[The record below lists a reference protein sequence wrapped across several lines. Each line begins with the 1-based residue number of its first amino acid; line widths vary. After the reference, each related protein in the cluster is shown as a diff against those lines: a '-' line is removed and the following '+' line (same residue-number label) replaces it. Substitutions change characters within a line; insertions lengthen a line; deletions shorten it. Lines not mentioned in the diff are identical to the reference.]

1 MSDHERGAWPTAI
14 ELQPTFAMPLPS
26 EPFPLRCPARVGL
39 TAALGAASLFGAL
52 TPSALAARSAAQN
65 TPPSVTGEDEVQPRG
80 FAIHQTHAAAALARR
95 ALDHLGAQRTA
106 EALQTL
112 QELLVAHRG
121 DVLLDPEHAPQNGEE
136 HFIGAG
142 DWAARKLAELP
153 DDAQA
158 AYRARHETQA
168 AAGLSEALAA
178 RDGRALAEVA
188 RTYPRTAAALRAW
201 RALGDLEAE
210 RNNLAAAR
218 VAWQRADALE
228 SALERTPGRTAAEPA
243 APRRAALE
251 QLHSSSPALERTAP
265 GPDAATWSA
274 SLAPENT
281 QGPFARGESFS
292 LYAAVDGDQVFV
304 SDSLRVWAFD
314 AWSGE
319 RRWVSAEAPHW
330 NAVDRGLVRPGDDRV
345 LRRDDFFENIDRGQ
359 IIVRPAAS
367 GGVVVA
373 AIQTPFSRVGNRNYQ
388 NFSITRVT
396 PERRLVAFDARS
408 GRPLWDHFPPPLWD
422 GESGPFEQRM
432 IVGAAPTIAAGRVLA
447 VSHALRGRVDLHVAC
462 YDLYDGRRLWSTP
475 LVSGQVELNMFG
487 RAQREFTAAPV
498 TVDGERVL
506 VATQLG
512 AIAALDLFSGDVL
525 WETLYDQV
533 PIPKAEHWR
542 TDMRRQYFANG
553 APLVVGN
560 ALLVAPADG
569 RELVCLDLTSGTPL
583 WRRAHDFFTRS
594 GQVVTLLGANEQTLW
609 LSTDRV
615 LVARAPRGLGAGA
628 GPTSVDASSTA
639 LDIQPRPR
647 PQLGATHVVAATAER
662 RLAIERTRL
671 SEDRRA
677 SAEWAPTQTPG
688 NVELAAGA
696 AYFVCDSQLTGAVD
710 WNVVSER
717 FARECAAAPQ
727 DPRPHLGW
735 ASVLLR
741 RGAAELAA
749 GSNDVAARLL
759 QESAQRLLPWIDT
772 AEPSLREDVRERFVS
787 AALASAEALARAASL
802 RPALEWAQRAGQ
814 IAQNKSQLVRAW
826 LQEAELLAALR
837 QLPERTA
844 LLARLAEQC
853 GAELLPPDWRERD
866 DARRFL
872 ALLERA
878 DAPDMTV
885 ALYVALE
892 QALEARR
899 ASDAAGELNLLH
911 TLLAKFGDLPLP
923 SDPLRGS
930 DAAPSASSNTSIRV
944 RIGALLAA
952 GAREAYEP
960 FERAASEWLER
971 ARALGDSKALDELVQ
986 RFPHSRA
993 AAQAERWR
1001 RETALNASDLE
1012 QVLRLCI
1019 GATPDDWNL
1028 AQADENQLHAQFVL
1042 HAALKENGN
1051 TEAAAAVL
1059 TRLLAFHA
1067 EQVSPLARDGGRTLA
1082 QLRAECAQTL
1092 AQTPAMPIALEPST
1106 TPMRGEPG
1114 STLLLGVAPVQVAPG
1129 DQRWTQFLCRR
1140 DRQFDTLSAWAADST
1155 SADTLERPLWS
1166 ARVAQGAAL
1175 PGWRAHVSA
1184 GALIVA
1190 NRTSLTAL
1198 DAASG
1203 EARWSWSSGVGR
1215 VDSVA
1220 VRSGIVLVNLTSS
1233 QSVSLV
1239 ALDAGSGLELWSR
1252 TAAAELWGRPVLGD
1266 HELVLLP
1273 SDFAQ
1278 TPAEVLD
1285 LFSGARLAR
1294 LQLAQHVGLADVEG
1308 AWIEGGRLLVPS
1320 FPKSSAPIEQEC
1332 LSAWDLST
1340 GRRAWRVLA
1349 EAQHQFDSIVR
1360 AEGRTYLVML
1370 PRADGNRAANG
1381 AVLDLDAKIGAVRR
1395 IPNVSL
1401 ALSDVLIGVA
1411 RHRVVENN
1419 HPYLFVRSDGGDGA
1433 STLVRAFHLPYG
1445 ERWSVSLDLAP
1456 SALNAAPMPA
1466 PVVTERSVALFYNL
1480 SVRGKPVRGAAS
1492 AAMLLV
1498 DRERGEVRER
1508 SALPPELGGAEKLE
1522 FSALGRTLWI
1532 CGPNHMLV
1540 RR

>member
-1 MSDHERGAWPTAI
+1 
-14 ELQPTFAMPLPS
+14 MPPP
-26 EPFPLRCPARVGL
+26 EPQPARCFARVWPR
-39 TAALGAASLFGAL
+39 AALAGRGVAGRSTGLVASLWTALAASLGA
-52 TPSALAARSAAQN
+52 PRAAWAQL
-65 TPPSVTGEDEVQPRG
+65 PVEAGEADVQPRG
-80 FAIHQTHAAAALARR
+80 LAIHQTHAAAALARR
-95 ALDHLGAQRTA
+95 ALDHLAAQRTA

-112 QELLVAHRG
+112 QDLLVSHRG
-121 DVLLDPEHAPQNGEE
+121 DVLVDPERASPSGEE
-136 HFIGAG
+136 HFVGAG
-142 DWAARKLAELP
+142 DWATRKLAELP
-153 DDAQA
+153 EALQV

-168 AAGLSEALAA
+168 SAGLSQALAA
-178 RDGRALAEVA
+178 RDGRALAELA
-188 RTYPRTAAALRAW
+188 RTYPRTEAALRAW

-210 RNNLAAAR
+210 RDNLAAAR
-218 VAWQRADALE
+218 VAWQRADTLERELGRGE
-228 SALERTPGRTAAEPA
+228 SAHA
-243 APRRAALE
+243 APRRALLE
-251 QLHSSSPALERTAP
+251 QSRSAALAFERTAP
-265 GPDAATWSA
+265 GPDAASWSA
-274 SLAPENT
+274 SLAPENAN
-281 QGPFARGESFS
+281 GPFARGESFS
-292 LYAAVDGDQVFV
+292 LYAAVDGEQVFV
-304 SDSLRVWAFD
+304 SDTLRVWAFD

-330 NAVDRGLVRPGDDRV
+330 SAVDRGLVRTGDDRV

-359 IIVRPAAS
+359 IIVRPAAA

-388 NFSITRVT
+388 NFSITRVL

-408 GRPLWDHFPPPLWD
+408 GKPLWDHFAPPLWD

-432 IVGAAPTIAAGRVLA
+432 IVSAAPTVAAGRVLA
-447 VSHALRGRVDLHVAC
+447 VSHSLRGRVDLQVAC

-542 TDMRRQYFANG
+542 TDFRRQYFAHA
-553 APLVVGN
+553 APLAVGN
-560 ALLVAPADG
+560 SLLVAPFDG
-569 RELVCLDLTSGTPL
+569 RELVCLDLASGAPL
-583 WRRAHDFFTRS
+583 WRRPHDFFTRS

-609 LSTDRV
+609 LSTDRI

-628 GPTSVDASSTA
+628 GPTSVDASTSV

-647 PQLGATHVVAATAER
+647 PQLGAHHVVAATAER
-662 RLAIERTRL
+662 RLALERARL
-671 SEDRRA
+671 AEDRRA
-677 SAEWAPTQTPG
+677 SAEWAPTQNPG

-696 AYFVCDSQLTGAVD
+696 AYFVCDGQLTGAVD

-717 FARECAAAPQ
+717 FARECAAAPK
-727 DPRPHLGW
+727 DPRPHIGW

-741 RGAAELAA
+741 RGAAELVG

-759 QESAQRLLPWIDT
+759 QDSANRLQPWID
-772 AEPSLREDVRERFVS
+772 AADPSVREDVRERFVT
-787 AALASAEALARAASL
+787 AALASAEALTRAASL
-802 RPALEWAQRAGQ
+802 RPALEWAERAGQ
-814 IAQNKSQLVRAW
+814 VAQSKSQRVRAW
-826 LQEAELLAALR
+826 LQQAELLAALR
-837 QLPERTA
+837 MLPERAA
-844 LLARLAEQC
+844 LLAQLAEQC
-853 GAELLPPDWRERD
+853 GSELLPPDWRERD
-866 DARRFL
+866 DARRFF
-872 ALLERA
+872 ALLGRA
-878 DAPDMTV
+878 DAPELSV
-885 ALYVALE
+885 ALFVALE
-892 QALEARR
+892 QVLEARR
-899 ASDAAGELNLLH
+899 ANDTSGELQRLH
-911 TLLAKFGDLPLP
+911 ALLARFGDLPLP
-923 SDPLRGS
+923 TDALRGA
-930 DAAPSASSNTSIRV
+930 DGTAAASASA

-971 ARALGDSKALDELVQ
+971 ARKLGDSKALEELVQ

-993 AAQAERWR
+993 AEQAERWR
-1001 RETALNASDLE
+1001 RETALSAADLE

-1019 GATPDDWNL
+1019 RATPEDWSL

-1042 HAALKENGN
+1042 HAALRESGN
-1051 TEAAAAVL
+1051 SEAAAALL
-1059 TRLLAFHA
+1059 TRLLPFHA
-1067 EQVSPLARDGGRTLA
+1067 TQVSPLARDGGRTLA
-1082 QLRAECAQTL
+1082 QLRDESAQL
-1092 AQTPAMPIALEPST
+1092 QAQTPAMPIALEPST
-1106 TPMRGEPG
+1106 TPMRGEAG
-1114 STLLLGVAPVQVAPG
+1114 STLLLGVAPVQFAPG

-1140 DRQFDTLSAWAADST
+1140 SPQHDTLSAWAGDGAT
-1155 SADTLERPLWS
+1155 AEALERPLWT
-1166 ARVAQGAAL
+1166 ARTVQGAAL
-1175 PGWRAHVSA
+1175 PGWRAHVAA
-1184 GALIVA
+1184 GALILA

-1203 EARWSWSSGVGR
+1203 EPRWTWSSGVGR
-1215 VDSVA
+1215 VDAAS
-1220 VRSGIVLVNLTSS
+1220 VRSGVVLVSVTSS
-1233 QSVSLV
+1233 QSLSLV

-1252 TAAAELWGRPVLGD
+1252 AAAAELWGRPVLGN

-1285 LFSGARLAR
+1285 LFTGARLAR
-1294 LQLAQHVGLADVEG
+1294 LQLAQHVGLADAEG

-1332 LSAWDLST
+1332 LSAWELAT
-1340 GRRAWRVLA
+1340 GRRAWRVVA

-1370 PRADGNRAANG
+1370 PRADGNRPTSG
-1381 AVLDLDAKIGAVRR
+1381 AVLDLDAKLGAVRR
-1395 IPNVSL
+1395 IPNVAL

-1411 RHRVVENN
+1411 RHRVVETN

-1466 PVVTERSVALFYNL
+1466 PVVTESSVALFYNL
-1480 SVRGKPVRGAAS
+1480 TVRGKSSRGAAS

-1532 CGPNHMLV
+1532 SGPNHMLV

>member
-1 MSDHERGAWPTAI
+1 
-14 ELQPTFAMPLPS
+14 MPLPS
-26 EPFPLRCPARVGL
+26 EPSPLRRPARAGL
-39 TAALGAASLFGAL
+39 TAAVGAVGWIGVL
-52 TPSALAARSAAQN
+52 TSAALAATSTTQEQ
-65 TPPSVTGEDEVQPRG
+65 PSGDGEDSVQPRG

-95 ALDHLGAQRTA
+95 ALDHLAAQRTA

-121 DVLLDPEHAPQNGEE
+121 DVLVDPERAPQNGEE

-153 DDAQA
+153 DAAQT

-168 AAGLSEALAA
+168 EAGLTQALAA

-210 RNNLAAAR
+210 RNNLASAR
-218 VAWQRADALE
+218 VAWERADALE
-228 SALERTPGRTAAEPA
+228 TALARTLGRADTERA
-243 APRRAALE
+243 APRRALLE
-251 QLHSSSPALERTAP
+251 QLHSKSPAVERNAP

-274 SLAPENT
+274 SLAPENS

-292 LYAAVDGDQVFV
+292 LYAAVDGEQVFV

-359 IIVRPAAS
+359 IILRPAAS

-432 IVGAAPTIAAGRVLA
+432 IVGAAPTVAAGRVIA
-447 VSHALRGRVDLHVAC
+447 VSHSLRGRVDLHVAC

-498 TVDGERVL
+498 TVEGERVL

-560 ALLVAPADG
+560 ALLVAPSDG
-569 RELVCLDLTSGTPL
+569 RELVCLDLVSGTPL
-583 WRRAHDFFTRS
+583 WRRPHDFFTRS
-594 GQVVTLLGANEQTLW
+594 GQVVTLLGASEQALW
-609 LSTDRV
+609 LNTDRV

-628 GPTSVDASSTA
+628 GPTSVDASA
-639 LDIQPRPR
+639 ALLDIQPRPR
-647 PQLGATHVVAATAER
+647 AQLGATHVVAATAER
-662 RLAIERTRL
+662 RLAVERTRL

-677 SAEWAPTQTPG
+677 SAAWAPTQNPG

-696 AYFVCDSQLTGAVD
+696 AYFVCDGQVTGAVD

-741 RGAAELAA
+741 RGAVELAA
-749 GSNDVAARLL
+749 GSNDVASRLL
-759 QESAQRLLPWIDT
+759 QDAAQRLQPWIDT
-772 AEPSLREDVRERFVS
+772 AEPSLREDVRERFVF
-787 AALASAEALARAASL
+787 AALASAEALARSAAL

-814 IAQNKSQLVRAW
+814 VAQSASQRVRAW
-826 LQEAELLAALR
+826 IQEAELLAALR
-837 QLPERTA
+837 MAPERAA
-844 LLARLAEQC
+844 LLARLAQEC
-853 GAELLPPDWRERD
+853 GAELLPQDWRQRE

-872 ALLERA
+872 ALLESA
-878 DAPDMTV
+878 DAPQMTV
-885 ALYVALE
+885 ALFVALE
-892 QALEARR
+892 QVLEARR
-899 ASDAAGELNLLH
+899 ASDISGELEQLH
-911 TLLAKFGDLPLP
+911 ALLAKFGDLPLP
-923 SDPLRGS
+923 TDTLRGP
-930 DAAPSASSNTSIRV
+930 DASPNTSIRA

-952 GAREAYEP
+952 GARKAYEP

-971 ARALGDSKALDELVQ
+971 ARALGDSKALEELGR

-993 AAQAERWR
+993 AEQADRWR
-1001 RETALNASDLE
+1001 RETALAASDLE

-1019 GATPDDWNL
+1019 AAAPGELNL

-1042 HAALKENGN
+1042 HAALRESGN
-1051 TEAAAAVL
+1051 TEAATALL
-1059 TRLLAFHA
+1059 TRLVAFHA
-1067 EQVSPLARDGGRTLA
+1067 DRISPLARDAGRTLA
-1082 QLRAECAQTL
+1082 QLREECAQAL

-1140 DRQFDTLSAWAADST
+1140 DRQFDTLSAWAGDGAST
-1155 SADTLERPLWS
+1155 EALERPLWS
-1166 ARVAQGAAL
+1166 AQVAQGAAL
-1175 PGWRAHVSA
+1175 PGWRAHISA
-1184 GALIVA
+1184 GALIFA

-1203 EARWSWSSGVGR
+1203 EARWSWSSGLGR

-1220 VRSGIVLVNLTSS
+1220 VRSGVALVNLTSS

-1239 ALDAGSGLELWSR
+1239 ALDARSGLELWSR
-1252 TAAAELWGRPVLGD
+1252 IAAAELWGRPVLGE

-1278 TPAEVLD
+1278 TPAEVVD
-1285 LFSGARLAR
+1285 LFTGARLAR

-1332 LSAWDLST
+1332 LSAWELST

-1360 AEGRTYLVML
+1360 AEGRTYLIML
-1370 PRADGNRAANG
+1370 PRANENTPTSG

-1395 IPNVSL
+1395 IPNVAL

-1411 RHRVVENN
+1411 RHRVVENS

-1445 ERWSVSLDLAP
+1445 ERWSVTLDLAP

-1480 SVRGKPVRGAAS
+1480 AVRGKPVRGAAS

-1508 SALPPELGGAEKLE
+1508 SALPLELGVAEKLE